1 MPRRKNFK
9 TVAEA
14 LGEVLYKLVV
24 VQKLDRSNTIGGTDA
39 ARLVKGDWKN
49 LYYEK
54 KGIQEPD
61 DLSNVLPVQM
71 GIYTENFNRTW
82 YEKETKNSLSPSIII
97 QSIDH
102 PMLTASLDAVAL
114 NPTNNQVSVWDAK
127 HTNAFSKAEKL
138 FERYYPQMQHYMMV
152 SWIDNAILSVFYG
165 NMKWEEL
172 HIAKDEDFQWSL
184 LKAELMF
191 LHMMDNEQEPPDH
204 MDWDNFRKEKYN
216 DKGNISV
223 SILS

>member
-14 LGEVLYKLVV
+14 IGELVV

-54 KGIQEPD
+54 KGIQERD

-152 SWIDNAILSVFYG
+152 SGIDNAILSVFYG

-172 HIAKDEDFQWSL
+172 HIARDEDFQWSL